1 MVRFYCTVCKKVKR
15 VRQLPTRIKNEFSDF
30 PADRIGECNKHRFP
44 ARKSIQVS
52 QFNRSG
58 QIQESRLIML
68 NKQNKPI
75 IGDCEVK
82 DGHTNVEVWLT
93 EPGHIYMCASCIEEQ
108 EVLKVRN
115 EAAQNLVNSFRQ
127 HDTVMEVKTE
137 IWNAEQIPLME
148 LKAAIQQND
157 AIPESEK
164 SHVFIQECKVHVE
177 KFDSLIF
184 NARKQL
190 NDMENARNA
199 WQVNGQEAYGKLRTE
214 LRDKFRQFDMNYKP
228 ATVKEI
234 KPKAVKSPAMS
245 AKQKASTRIG
255 SR

>member
-1 MVRFYCTVCKKVKR
+1 
-15 VRQLPTRIKNEFSDF
+15 
-30 PADRIGECNKHRFP
+30 
-44 ARKSIQVS
+44 
-52 QFNRSG
+52 
-58 QIQESRLIML
+58 ML

-157 AIPESEK
+157 AIPENEK

-245 AKQKASTRIG
+245 AKQKAILATEAGKKYGVPG
-255 SR
+255 SGVQMIAEAQKISYEAAAIFLQKQMTKREELAKIQANQSVESK